1 MKYEQRDVVEVNFM
15 FPDGSLKP
23 HPALIISNNELQ
35 ENEGYIYLCMIS
47 SKDYNPQ
54 YSFTLSNEMLTKPLS
69 KQSYVKCQLIMGDIE
84 RDVVRKISRIKQ
96 PYFDQIVEK
105 IKDQPADP
113 HRVHGRGSVHRFL
126 HRPGAGYRRFDEP
139 LRFPYH
145 PRRHRPVLSH
155 PNKE

>member
-23 HPALIISNNELQ
+23 HSALIISNNELQ

-54 YSFTLSNEMLTKPLS
+54 YSFTLSDKMLTKPLS

-84 RDVVRKISRIKQ
+84 RDVVRKISRLKQ

-105 IKDQPADP
+105 IK
-113 HRVHGRGSVHRFL
+113 VSIF
-126 HRPGAGYRRFDEP
+126 
-139 LRFPYH
+139 
-145 PRRHRPVLSH
+145 
-155 PNKE
+155 

>member
-15 FPDGSLKP
+15 FPDGSFKP

-54 YSFTLSNEMLTKPLS
+54 YSFTLSDDMLTKPLN
-69 KQSYVKCQLIMGDIE
+69 KQSYVKCQLIMGDVE

-105 IKDQPADP
+105 RCRSFNSNTLIAA
-113 HRVHGRGSVHRFL
+113 RRESC
-126 HRPGAGYRRFDEP
+126 RPLSGYRRTSP
-139 LRFPYH
+139 PT
-145 PRRHRPVLSH
+145 RPTITRITTAI
-155 PNKE
+155 P